1 MKKLKWLSILL
12 ACLMALVFISC
23 DNNSGGD
30 TCTDGGTAEA
40 ALNGT
45 WVMADDEYDE
55 HDFFALVLYNGNFQ
69 MLGGNTPVIRGTY
82 HVVANFMVINPTHI
96 NGEIFGPDF
105 EGIPLRP
112 EWYTRDELLQAAT
125 NVLTDAGEPD
135 WIIEMVTREI
145 DYMFSHVTGTFV
157 LGNDTLSLT
166 FHGETDVLTRRN

>member
-1 MKKLKWLSILL
+1 VNKGVLMKKLKWLSILL
-12 ACLMALVFISC
+12 ASLMALVFISC
-23 DNNSGGD
+23 DNSTGGD
-30 TCTDGGTAEA
+30 TFTDGGTAEA

-45 WVMADDEYDE
+45 WVMTDDEYDE

-112 EWYTRDELLQAAT
+112 E
-125 NVLTDAGEPD
+125 
-135 WIIEMVTREI
+135 
-145 DYMFSHVTGTFV
+145 
-157 LGNDTLSLT
+157 
-166 FHGETDVLTRRN
+166 